1 MITKLKIENFKSI
14 VNQEFIFKPLN
25 ILTGTNSSGK
35 SSVIQSLLFYSS
47 CANPNLHLDKYLK
60 KLGEL
65 SKLSS
70 FTSKNREIKI
80 TPSIDDKDEPTLSLN
95 FENNQWEKLNNTQF
109 PSFEKELFYL
119 SANRIG
125 QENIATKDKDLRS
138 GANGEFLFGFYE
150 ENKNKALQNNK
161 LLWDKNSSSLSTQV
175 IFWLEKILELK
186 LEPRTQAIDSNNV
199 KVFYANKNLAGLEIS
214 PFNLGAGISYL
225 TKILIL
231 GLSLKPNNVLII
243 ENPEVHL
250 HPKAISKLA
259 EFLAFLTKAGI
270 QVLIETHSEHILNK
284 MRYLIFKEELP
295 QESVQIYYKEH
306 KDENFT
312 SISINKRGKY
322 TDEKGQVVKFPKGFF
337 DSDLDELLEMM

>member
-14 VNQEFIFKPLN
+14 VKQEFIFKPLS

-35 SSVIQSLLFYSS
+35 SSIIQSLLFYSS
-47 CANPNLHLDKYLK
+47 CANPNLYLDEYLSNF
-60 KLGEL
+60 GEL

-70 FTSKNREIKI
+70 FTSKNKEIKI
-80 TPSIDDKDEPTLSLN
+80 TPSIDDKDEDTLSLN

-125 QENIATKDKDLRS
+125 QENIAKKHKNLKS

-161 LLWDKNSSSLSTQV
+161 LLWDTNSITLSTQV

-186 LEPRTQAIDSNNV
+186 LEPKTQTIDDSHITIS
-199 KVFYANKNLAGLEIS
+199 YKNHNLDGREIS
-214 PFNLGAGISYL
+214 PFNLGAGVSYL

-231 GLSLKPNNVLII
+231 GLSLEPNNVLII

-259 EFLAFLTKAGI
+259 EFLEFLTKAGI

-284 MRYLIFKEELP
+284 MRYLVFKEELP

-312 SISINKRGKY
+312 SLNINKRGKY

-337 DSDLDELLEMM
+337 DSDLDELWEMM

>member
-14 VNQEFIFKPLN
+14 VKQEFIFKPLS

-35 SSVIQSLLFYSS
+35 SSIIQSLLFYSS
-47 CANPNLHLDKYLK
+47 CANPNLYLDEYLNN
-60 KLGEL
+60 LGEL

-70 FTSKNREIKI
+70 FTSKNKEIKI
-80 TPSIDDKDEPTLSLN
+80 TPSIDDKDEATLSLN

-125 QENIATKDKDLRS
+125 QENIATKHKNLKS

-161 LLWDKNSSSLSTQV
+161 LVRDTNSITLSMQV

-186 LEPRTQAIDSNNV
+186 PKPKTQTIDSQYV
-199 KVFYANKNLAGLEIS
+199 RIYYENKDLVGLEIS
-214 PFNLGAGISYL
+214 PFNLGAGVSYL

-259 EFLAFLTKAGI
+259 EFLAFLTKAEI

-284 MRYLIFKEELP
+284 MRYLVFKEKLP

-312 SISINKRGKY
+312 SLNINKRGKY

>member
-14 VNQEFIFKPLN
+14 VKQEFIFKPLT

-35 SSVIQSLLFYSS
+35 SSIIQSLLFYSH
-47 CANPNLHLDKYLK
+47 CANPNLYLDEYLNNF
-60 KLGEL
+60 GEL

-70 FTSKNREIKI
+70 FTSKNKEIKI
-80 TPSIDDKDEPTLSLN
+80 TPSIDDKNEPTLSLN
-95 FENNQWEKLNNTQF
+95 CENSQWNKLNNTQF

-125 QENIATKDKDLRS
+125 QENIAQKNKNLRS

-150 ENKNKALQNNK
+150 ENKNEALQNNK
-161 LLWDKNSSSLSTQV
+161 LLWDKNSSSLSIQV

-186 LEPRTQAIDSNNV
+186 LEPKTQTINSQYV
-199 KVFYANKNLAGLEIS
+199 RISYENKDLVGLELS

-231 GLSLKPNNVLII
+231 GLSLKPNNFLII

-259 EFLAFLTKAGI
+259 QFLAFLTKAGI
-270 QVLIETHSEHILNK
+270 QVFVETHSEHILNK
-284 MRYLIFKEELP
+284 MRYLVFKEELP
-295 QESVQIYYKEH
+295 QENVQIYYKEH

-312 SISINKRGKY
+312 SININKRGKY